1 MSFTVFGMPL
11 DFCGSALD
19 VSGGGGGGATIGAA
33 RSSAGGGGV
42 GVGGAETASVN
53 DEASTSDVTLIFFL
67 NRQVQGQRVRHSER
81 SARVQRVPSSSG
93 QVPQTSAGFCCLC
106 S

>member
-1 MSFTVFGMPL
+1 MPL

-19 VSGGGGGGATIGAA
+19 GSGGGGGATIGAV

-42 GVGGAETASVN
+42 GGAETASVG

-81 SARVQRVPSSSG
+81 SAHVQRVPFS
-93 QVPQTSAGFCCLC
+93 
-106 S
+106 